1 MSPPKAAKAVNS
13 RSRAAAVLRRSAGEL
28 STTAT
33 SRMLTEV
40 DWFRDLPAEDR
51 AWVGQIV
58 QAGIQSFVEWH
69 ESDVGT
75 AGELWSDSAVAA
87 SVFGVAPRA
96 LAGVITLQQTVD
108 LVRLSIEVV
117 ESNVDALID
126 PADAADVHASVLRYA
141 REVAFAAAEV

>member
-1 MSPPKAAKAVNS
+1 MSPPKAAKAVNP
-13 RSRAAAVLRRSAGEL
+13 RARAAEVLRRSAGAL

-33 SRMLTEV
+33 ARMLTEV
-40 DWFRDLPAEDR
+40 EWFRDLPAEDR

-69 ESDVGT
+69 ESDAST
-75 AGELWSDSAVAA
+75 AGELWSDTAVAA

-117 ESNVDALID
+117 ESNVDSLID
-126 PADAADVHASVLRYA
+126 PRRRPRCPCLRAALRP
-141 REVAFAAAEV
+141 